1 MITDLLIVSLIILT
15 LIIAYKLLLKRLSKG
30 RVDANEYCVLYST
43 ETFAVKG
50 EVEFYFQ
57 CPRPLE
63 VDFKI
68 WGLNEKELFL
78 VSKQYDKG
86 GHIIRYDTSKLENG
100 VYTFGIETESQK
112 TVKKFKIDN

>member
-50 EVEFYFQ
+50 
-57 CPRPLE
+57 
-63 VDFKI
+63 
-68 WGLNEKELFL
+68 G
-78 VSKQYDKG
+78 
-86 GHIIRYDTSKLENG
+86 
-100 VYTFGIETESQK
+100 
-112 TVKKFKIDN
+112 